1 MTEILFKQ
9 ECFQIVGACFE
20 VHKNLGCGFLEPVY
34 QEALA
39 VELTEMN
46 IPFVKEKNLRIS
58 YKKKQLEKFYVADF
72 ICYDSIIL
80 ELKALSA
87 ITSQHEAQ
95 VINYLKATGIKL
107 GLLINFGE
115 SSLKYKR
122 LLL

>member
-1 MTEILFKQ
+1 M
-9 ECFQIVGACFE
+9 GACFE

-39 VELTEMN
+39 VEMAEMN
-46 IPFVKEKNLRIS
+46 IPFVREKNLRIS

-72 ICYDSIIL
+72 ICYDSVIL

-95 VINYLKATGIKL
+95 VINYLKATGINL

-115 SSLKYKR
+115 PSLKYKR

>member
-1 MTEILFKQ
+1 M
-9 ECFQIVGACFE
+9 
-20 VHKNLGCGFLEPVY
+20 Y

-39 VELTEMN
+39 IEMTEMN
-46 IPFVKEKNLRIS
+46 IPFVKEKNLEIY

-72 ICYDSIIL
+72 ICYNLIIL
-80 ELKALSA
+80 ELKALSNL
-87 ITSQHEAQ
+87 TPQHEAQ

-115 SSLKYKR
+115 PSLKYKR